1 MSSRRILI
9 RDEPKISLWAHG
21 DTLQVAGYIVGAP
34 GLGQGRREHVLRHH
48 LHHALSYSV
57 AEEQRCVRLLQHCL
71 TRSVL
76 AVNPA
81 HESLMA
87 ELDYVFSYLFENQ
100 DMGIRFTPE
109 DGVLRGT
116 ADASWEVRASTLS
129 SLVYSSVSV
138 WS

>member
-1 MSSRRILI
+1 MCFAPAPEVLDPPPEASGGDVKGRHGRPPEAKESPARSSRRILI

-71 TRSVL
+71 ARGVL
-76 AVNPA
+76 AV
-81 HESLMA
+81 
-87 ELDYVFSYLFENQ
+87 
-100 DMGIRFTPE
+100 
-109 DGVLRGT
+109 LR
-116 ADASWEVRASTLS
+116 AACACQ
-129 SLVYSSVSV
+129 
-138 WS
+138 